1 MRWGEL
7 VEEGSKIVLTGNGH
21 EAEYVFGKV
30 YKYFLGQFGIDDA
43 KKGGQFYAPASVLKI
58 CFEVL
63 TACRQK
69 LRSMLAVRG
78 MFVQPNTETATR
90 NHYKTDNNLCAY
102 TRHPFY
108 SRKNSALKVRDF
120 CTVAQQRI
128 SYLQRLHRL

>member
-78 MFVQPNTETATR
+78 MAGC
-90 NHYKTDNNLCAY
+90 LC
-102 TRHPFY
+102 
-108 SRKNSALKVRDF
+108 SRTPKPLPEITTKPITICAHIHDIRFTHGKIQL
-120 CTVAQQRI
+120 
-128 SYLQRLHRL
+128 